1 MHCLKGE
8 RSMTRILG
16 RVGRRALVLIVLVG
30 VLSAVAGIAVAHAA
44 DPRLDEA
51 LASLAKAEA
60 QLLASQPGPASP
72 QGQQELQRPL
82 DRAPY
87 LIDRAMEQIEAAK
100 DAVNNP

>member
-1 MHCLKGE
+1 
-8 RSMTRILG
+8 MTGSLG
-16 RVGRRALVLIVLVG
+16 RTGGRTLVLIVLVG

-72 QGQQELQRPL
+72 KVQQEFQRHV
-82 DRAPY
+82 DRALY